1 MIEKLKSLFRK
12 EKEEKNENIK
22 RMKELYKQN
31 NELLLFLMEKNMEG
45 IEK

>member
-1 MIEKLKSLFRK
+1 MLEKLKSLFRK

-31 NELLLFLMEKNMEG
+31 NEFLLYLMEKNMDG

>member
-1 MIEKLKSLFRK
+1 MLEKLKSLFRK

-31 NELLLFLMEKNMEG
+31 NEFLLYLMEKNMDG
-45 IEK
+45 IVK

>member
-1 MIEKLKSLFRK
+1 MLEKLKSLFRK

-31 NELLLFLMEKNMEG
+31 NELLLQLLEKSE
-45 IEK
+45 EE